1 VIPQTT
7 NPQRR
12 RPQSAAMSSS
22 GRSYPVTGYPSVA
35 DTLARSSRLAR
46 SQSQAS
52 GIVRAGGRLF
62 SQSPIAG
69 FTKEEMMHEAKVR
82 QEHNRQRA
90 KLKQLLQASAGPGNT
105 VSIEDLM
112 LSAKIAKMSLPDE
125 LLFKSPYANRYTAS
139 RTENG
144 DPKEVRWQSFHSSIS
159 YPKLSTEAERAHRRS
174 LRPKSAAPVVQ
185 QAAVAER
192 PETPEDLGP
201 SDDEL
206 RRAGRII
213 KNHME
218 TRFTQI
224 RKAFRTMDE
233 DKTGT
238 VSRDELKQVLMD
250 MNLAIGPEV
259 VSALID
265 LADVDG
271 DGDINYA
278 EFAAL
283 MTSDDVLAVG
293 GGQRRRTK
301 KKAAPREEFRLYPG
315 GPTEQDLRKGQM
327 MLRERINAKYNSLTA
342 AFRTIDNDHSGRLG
356 LGELKQLAMELNI
369 VVDDAVLAGII
380 ALADHD
386 GGGDISYA
394 EFARVLTADDVMKMK
409 DTLRAAG

>member
-1 VIPQTT
+1 
-7 NPQRR
+7 
-12 RPQSAAMSSS
+12 
-22 GRSYPVTGYPSVA
+22 
-35 DTLARSSRLAR
+35 
-46 SQSQAS
+46 
-52 GIVRAGGRLF
+52 
-62 SQSPIAG
+62 
-69 FTKEEMMHEAKVR
+69 MHEAKVR